1 MGRGREEGQ
10 SLGGQWREGVEMSGL
25 SLATTRY
32 IFRDHRTV
40 REILGPYQHFIQE
53 FIDKSHVA
61 GDGALTQGTTVIA
74 QESG

>member
-1 MGRGREEGQ
+1 
-10 SLGGQWREGVEMSGL
+10 MSGL